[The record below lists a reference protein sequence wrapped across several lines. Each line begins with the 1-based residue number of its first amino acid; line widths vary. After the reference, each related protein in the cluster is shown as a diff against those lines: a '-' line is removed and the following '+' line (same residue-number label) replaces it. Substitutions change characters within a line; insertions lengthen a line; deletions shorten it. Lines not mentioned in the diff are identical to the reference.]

1 MTKRKILKVIVIK
14 IERIFKRYLNTRKE
28 KGIFKTKSMVDQ
40 LSVHK
45 LWKKRKQFRSFE
57 K

>member
-1 MTKRKILKVIVIK
+1 MKKRKMLKVIVIK

-28 KGIFKTKSMVDQ
+28 KRIFKTKSMVDE

-45 LWKKRKQFRSFE
+45 L
-57 K
+57 